1 MRMGMHVLHT
11 SYALERLAD
20 RVRAGGAG
28 HAGNLEFDGFHDDA
42 PVVSVVVPGLVDGFR
57 AAPVV

>member
-1 MRMGMHVLHT
+1 M
-11 SYALERLAD
+11 ERLAD